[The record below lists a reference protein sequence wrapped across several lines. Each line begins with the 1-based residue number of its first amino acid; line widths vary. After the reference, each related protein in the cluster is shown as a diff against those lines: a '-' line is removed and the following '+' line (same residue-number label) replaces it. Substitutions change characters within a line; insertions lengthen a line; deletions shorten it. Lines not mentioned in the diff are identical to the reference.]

1 MTYPIIISIVMLVI
15 VLLILVYFVLNRKKI
30 KIKLIQEKADKGV
43 VEAQTA
49 LGVMYLSGVEV
60 EKDRKRGKY
69 YIEQAAKNGSA
80 SAQYMYGG
88 LILED
93 GEKNKENFLE
103 SLSWIEKSAE
113 NGYLKAITTLATIY
127 SEGKLCNKDYEK
139 SLYYFEMAARKG
151 DVSSQVT
158 VAGIYDFSLN
168 GDKIK
173 AYSWYK
179 TASFLGSEYAEECAS
194 KIYAGF
200 SEEHKRQ
207 ADNLSGEYIKNYG
220 IKNKAGINGE
230 K

>member
-1 MTYPIIISIVMLVI
+1 MTYPIIISLVMLVI
-15 VLLILVYFVLNRKKI
+15 VVLVLVYLILNRKKI
-30 KIKLIQEKADKGV
+30 KIKILQEKAEKGV

-49 LGVMYLSGVEV
+49 LGVMYLSGLDV
-60 EKDRKRGKY
+60 EKDRERGKY
-69 YIEQAAKNGSA
+69 YIEMASKNGSP
-80 SAQYMYGG
+80 SAQYVYAG

-93 GEKNKENFLE
+93 SNITNEKIKE

-113 NGYLKAITTLATIY
+113 NGYLKAITTLASMY
-127 SEGKLCNKDYEK
+127 SEGKVCNKDYDK

-194 KIYAGF
+194 KIYNNLDD
-200 SEEHKRQ
+200 EKKKQ

-220 IKNKAGINGE
+220 IKINAGNG
-230 K
+230 KI